1 MKQRRLGNSDLMISE
16 VGFGTWTIATD
27 WWGKADDA
35 SDMLKTAFDCGIN
48 FIDTAP
54 AYGPDG
60 LGETIIAPF
69 LKEHRDEIVLTTKCG
84 YDIHAERPDAHSER
98 PHNWSRE
105 SIIAQTE
112 ESLTRLGIETIDL
125 MQLHNARMDAINN
138 DELFDTLDDLITQ
151 GKIRYYG
158 VALGPAIGWEEEGIV
173 SLDKRN
179 IVSLQTVYNA
189 IEQEPGN
196 TFAKHRRCTVGEVS
210 LIARVPHASDALSG
224 KVTHE
229 SLQEMLDSGDHR
241 AYRNADNMRDN
252 LDKADAMKFL
262 WAKET
267 GRTIGQAAIAAILA
281 QPGFVNVLPT
291 CLTVDE
297 VREYAS
303 ANENPLSEDEHEEL
317 AKLYSENFGVTDRY
331 EMELRKS

>member
-1 MKQRRLGNSDLMISE
+1 
-16 VGFGTWTIATD
+16 
-27 WWGKADDA
+27 
-35 SDMLKTAFDCGIN
+35 
-48 FIDTAP
+48 
-54 AYGPDG
+54 
-60 LGETIIAPF
+60 
-69 LKEHRDEIVLTTKCG
+69 
-84 YDIHAERPDAHSER
+84 
-98 PHNWSRE
+98 
-105 SIIAQTE
+105 
-112 ESLTRLGIETIDL
+112 
-125 MQLHNARMDAINN
+125 
-138 DELFDTLDDLITQ
+138 
-151 GKIRYYG
+151 
-158 VALGPAIGWEEEGIV
+158 
-173 SLDKRN
+173 
-179 IVSLQTVYNA
+179 
-189 IEQEPGN
+189 
-196 TFAKHRRCTVGEVS
+196 VS